1 MPSTIASITGGSPS
15 EPASPQAASLQEL
28 RRRASILLAR
38 GDAEGAL
45 ELLDPAI
52 EGEAGDPDLF
62 ALRGRARAEIGQL
75 SLAVEDLS
83 TAVMLRPEEPAFL
96 DALGVHLQQL
106 KMYDQA
112 VMFHANAIKHAD
124 AAAQPRLFVNLGRAM
139 MGQGNN
145 QAAVELFE
153 AALAADPE
161 LSDATLNLSGALSA
175 LGRHACA
182 AEVCRAALDRRETT
196 ELWHNMGAALNRMP
210 GRRADAVA
218 AFEQALHID
227 PGNHRSRHMLALL
240 NGEAIEAIPADFV
253 SRMFDDYASYYD
265 KDVLD
270 KLKYRVPGLI
280 RRMLLDPR
288 TGKFGYR
295 AILDLGCGT
304 GLVAVM
310 LRDLT
315 GYLKGVD
322 LSRNMLAQALA
333 KGLYDQ
339 IEVADVAETLGSD
352 ERLYDAVVAG
362 DVFGYVGRL
371 DHVFGLIHAKLE
383 PRGVLAFSVERGE
396 DDQGPAMLPSGRFT
410 HGEAY
415 VRSALAEAGF
425 QVVGT
430 VREALRV
437 QAGQPVDG
445 LIVLAQK
452 P

>member
-1 MPSTIASITGGSPS
+1 MSSTLA
-15 EPASPQAASLQEL
+15 PAAGKSTAETNLAEL
-28 RRRASILLAR
+28 KQRASILLAR
-38 GDAEGAL
+38 GDAEGAV
-45 ELLDPAI
+45 ELLDPAV
-52 EGEAGDPDLF
+52 EAETGDPELF
-62 ALRGRARAEIGQL
+62 ALRGQARATVGQL

-83 TAVMLRPEEPAFL
+83 AAVMLRPGDSALL

-112 VMFHANAIKHAD
+112 VMFHANAIKHAGE
-124 AAAQPRLFVNLGRAM
+124 AEQPRLFVNLGRAM

-145 QAAVELFE
+145 LAAVELFE
-153 AALAADPE
+153 AALSADPDQA
-161 LSDATLNLSGALSA
+161 DAALNLSGALSA
-175 LGRHACA
+175 LGQHARA
-182 AEVCRAALDRRETT
+182 VEVCRKAIGRRETS

-210 GRRADAVA
+210 DRRADAAA
-218 AFEQALHID
+218 AFERALQID
-227 PGNHRSRHMLALL
+227 PDNRRSRHMLALL
-240 NGEAIEAIPADFV
+240 NGEEIAEIPAGFI
-253 SRMFDDYASYYD
+253 SQMFDDYASYYD

-288 TGKFGYR
+288 TGKFGYK

-315 GYLKGVD
+315 SYLKGVD
-322 LSRNMLAQALA
+322 LSRNMLAQALT

-339 IEVADVAETLGSD
+339 IEVVDVSQSLGSD
-352 ERLYDAVVAG
+352 DRLYDAVVAG

-371 DHVFGLIHAKLE
+371 EPVFGLIHAKLE
-383 PRGVLAFSVERGE
+383 PRGVLAFSVEKGE
-396 DDQGPAMLPSGRFT
+396 DGQDYAMLPSGRFT

-415 VRSALAEAGF
+415 VRAALAEAGF

-430 VREALRV
+430 VSEGLRV
-437 QAGQPVDG
+437 QAGQSVDG

>member
-1 MPSTIASITGGSPS
+1 MSSTVTSVIGGTPS
-15 EPASPQAASLQEL
+15 EPLSAQAGRLVEMKQ
-28 RRRASILLAR
+28 RASILLAR
-38 GDAEGAL
+38 DDAEGAL
-45 ELLDPAI
+45 DLLDRAV
-52 EGEAGDPDLF
+52 EAETGDAELF
-62 ALRGRARAEIGQL
+62 ALRGRARASVGQL

-83 TAVMLRPEEPAFL
+83 AAVMLRPEEWSFL

-124 AAAQPRLFVNLGRAM
+124 AAVQPRLFVNLGRAM

-153 AALAADPE
+153 AALSMDPDLADAA
-161 LSDATLNLSGALSA
+161 LNLSGALTA
-175 LGRHACA
+175 LGQHARA
-182 AEVCRAALDRRETT
+182 VEVCRTALDRRETT
-196 ELWHNMGAALNRMP
+196 ELWHNMGAALNRIP

-218 AFEQALHID
+218 AFEHALRID
-227 PGNHRSRHMLALL
+227 PGNHRSRHMLSLL
-240 NGEAIEAIPADFV
+240 NGEEIEAIPSGFV
-253 SRMFDDYASYYD
+253 SQMFDDYASYYD

-288 TGKFGYR
+288 TGKFGYK

-315 GYLKGVD
+315 TYLKGVD
-322 LSRNMLAQALA
+322 LSRNMLAQALG

-352 ERLYDAVVAG
+352 DRLYDAVVAG

-371 DHVFGLIHAKLE
+371 EHVFGLVHAKLE
-383 PRGVLAFSVERGE
+383 PRGVLVFSVEKGE
-396 DDQGPAMLPSGRFT
+396 DDQGHAMLPSGRFT
-410 HGEAY
+410 HGEGY

-430 VREALRV
+430 VQESLRV